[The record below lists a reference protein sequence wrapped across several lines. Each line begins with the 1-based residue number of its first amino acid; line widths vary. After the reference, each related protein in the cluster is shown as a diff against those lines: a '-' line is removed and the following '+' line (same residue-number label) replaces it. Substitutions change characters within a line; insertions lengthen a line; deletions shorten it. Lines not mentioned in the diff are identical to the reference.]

1 MMPDVRNT
9 MTTPGTTTQKR
20 MRELRQ
26 ILQDRRRQMDG
37 DVRTR
42 IRDGRAERS
51 EEVLDDGAT
60 SDAALQNGI
69 DFAVT
74 QLKAETLARIDAA
87 LARLDAGMYGDC
99 FDCGGEISDNRL
111 RALPFAVRCTA
122 CEEKREQQARAR
134 RLAESQ
140 AHLSLFVPM

>member
-1 MMPDVRNT
+1 MMPDVRST
-9 MTTPGTTTQKR
+9 MTTPGTTQTR
-20 MRELRQ
+20 IRDLRE
-26 ILQDRRRQMDG
+26 ILLDRRRQMEG

-42 IRDGRAERS
+42 IRDGRTERS
-51 EEVLDDGAT
+51 DEVVDDGAT

-87 LARLDAGMYGDC
+87 LARLDAGLYGDC
-99 FDCGGEISDNRL
+99 FDCGDEISDNRL

-122 CEEKREQQARAR
+122 CEEKREQQTRAR

-140 AHLSLFVPM
+140 AHLSLFAPM

>member
-1 MMPDVRNT
+1 
-9 MTTPGTTTQKR
+9 MTVLATKETR
-20 MRELRQ
+20 IRDLRQ
-26 ILQDRRRQMDG
+26 ILLDRRRQIEG

-42 IRDGRAERS
+42 IRDGRTERV
-51 EEVLDDGAT
+51 EEVLDEAAS

-69 DFAVT
+69 DFALI

-87 LARLDAGMYGDC
+87 LARLDAGQYGDC
-99 FDCGGEISDNRL
+99 FDCGDEIADKRL

-122 CEEKREQQARAR
+122 CEEKREQQTQAR

-140 AHLSLFVPM
+140 AHLSLFTPM

>member
-1 MMPDVRNT
+1 
-9 MTTPGTTTQKR
+9 MTVIGTTQTR
-20 MRELRQ
+20 ISELRQ
-26 ILQDRRRQMDG
+26 ILLDRRSQIEG

-42 IRDGRAERS
+42 IRDGRTERS
-51 EEVLDDGAT
+51 EEVLDEGAS

-69 DFAVT
+69 DFALI
-74 QLKAETLARIDAA
+74 QLKTETLARIDAA
-87 LARLDAGMYGDC
+87 LARLDAGLYGDC
-99 FDCGGEISDNRL
+99 FDCGDEISDKRL

-140 AHLSLFVPM
+140 AHLSLFAPM

>member
-1 MMPDVRNT
+1 
-9 MTTPGTTTQKR
+9 
-20 MRELRQ
+20 LRQ
-26 ILQDRRRQMDG
+26 ILLDRRRAIEG

-69 DFAVT
+69 DFAVI

-87 LARLDAGMYGDC
+87 LTRLDAGLYGDC
-99 FDCGGEISDNRL
+99 FDCGDEISDRRL

-122 CEEKREQQARAR
+122 CEEKREQQTRAR

-140 AHLSLFVPM
+140 AHLSLFAPM

>member
-1 MMPDVRNT
+1 
-9 MTTPGTTTQKR
+9 MTILETTQIR
-20 MRELRQ
+20 IRDLRQ
-26 ILQDRRRQMDG
+26 ILLDRRRAIEG

-51 EEVLDDGAT
+51 EEVLDEGAT
-60 SDAALQNGI
+60 SDAALQSGI
-69 DFAVT
+69 DFALI

-87 LARLDAGMYGDC
+87 LARLDAGLYGDC
-99 FDCGGEISDNRL
+99 FDCGDEISDKRL

-122 CEEKREQQARAR
+122 CEEKREQQTRAR

-140 AHLSLFVPM
+140 AHLSLFAPM

>member
-1 MMPDVRNT
+1 MTNSE
-9 MTTPGTTTQKR
+9 TTPTR
-20 MRELRQ
+20 IRDLRQ
-26 ILQDRRRQMDG
+26 ILLDRRSQIEG

-42 IRDGRAERS
+42 IRDGRTERT
-51 EEVLDDGAT
+51 EEVQDEGAT

-69 DFAVT
+69 DFAMI

-99 FDCGGEISDNRL
+99 FDCGDEISDKRL
-111 RALPFAVRCTA
+111 RALPFAVRCTS
-122 CEEKREQQARAR
+122 CEEKREQQTRAR

-140 AHLSLFVPM
+140 AHLSLFTPM

>member
-1 MMPDVRNT
+1 
-9 MTTPGTTTQKR
+9 
-20 MRELRQ
+20 LRQ
-26 ILQDRRRQMDG
+26 ILLDRRSQIDG

-51 EEVLDDGAT
+51 EEVVDDGAT
-60 SDAALQNGI
+60 SDAALQKGI
-69 DFAVT
+69 DFAVI

-87 LARLDAGMYGDC
+87 LARLDAGLYGDC
-99 FDCGGEISDNRL
+99 FDCGDEISDKRL

-140 AHLSLFVPM
+140 AHLSLFAPM

>member
-1 MMPDVRNT
+1 MTVLG
-9 MTTPGTTTQKR
+9 TTPTR
-20 MRELRQ
+20 ISELRQ
-26 ILQDRRRQMDG
+26 ILLDRRSQIEG

-42 IRDGRAERS
+42 IRDGRTERS
-51 EEVLDDGAT
+51 EEVLDEGAS

-69 DFAVT
+69 DFALI
-74 QLKAETLARIDAA
+74 QLKTETLARIDAA
-87 LARLDAGMYGDC
+87 LARLDAGLYGDC
-99 FDCGGEISDNRL
+99 FDCGDEISDKRL

-140 AHLSLFVPM
+140 AHLSLFAPM

>member
-1 MMPDVRNT
+1 
-9 MTTPGTTTQKR
+9 MTNLGTTQTRIQD
-20 MRELRQ
+20 LRQ
-26 ILQDRRRQMDG
+26 ILLDRRRAIEG

-42 IRDGRAERS
+42 IRDGRTERS

-69 DFAVT
+69 DFAVI

-99 FDCGGEISDNRL
+99 FDCGDEISDKRL

-122 CEEKREQQARAR
+122 CEEKREQQTRAR

-140 AHLSLFVPM
+140 AHLSLFAPM

>member
-1 MMPDVRNT
+1 
-9 MTTPGTTTQKR
+9 MTSLATTQTR
-20 MRELRQ
+20 MQDLRQ
-26 ILQDRRRQMDG
+26 ILLDRRRAIEG

-69 DFAVT
+69 DFAVI

-87 LARLDAGMYGDC
+87 LTRLDAGLYGDC
-99 FDCGGEISDNRL
+99 FDCGDEISDRRL

-122 CEEKREQQARAR
+122 CEEKREQQTRAR

-140 AHLSLFVPM
+140 AHLSLFAPM

>member
-1 MMPDVRNT
+1 MKT
-9 MTTPGTTTQKR
+9 QGATQKR
-20 MRELRQ
+20 IRDLRQ
-26 ILQDRRRQMDG
+26 ILLDRRRQIDG

-42 IRDGRAERS
+42 IRDGRAGRS
-51 EEVLDDGAT
+51 DEVQDDGAT

-69 DFAVT
+69 DFAMI
-74 QLKAETLARIDAA
+74 QLKTETVSRIDAA

-99 FDCGGEISDNRL
+99 FDCGDEISDNRL

-122 CEEKREQQARAR
+122 CEEKREQQTRAR